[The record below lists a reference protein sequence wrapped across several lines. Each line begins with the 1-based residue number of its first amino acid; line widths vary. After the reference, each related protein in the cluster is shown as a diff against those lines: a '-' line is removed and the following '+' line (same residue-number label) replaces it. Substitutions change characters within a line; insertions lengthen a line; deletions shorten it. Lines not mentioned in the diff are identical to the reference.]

1 MRIKFTKYAASYMYA
16 FMGIYISIIGKGI
29 LFGFL
34 GGIGIGL
41 ALEMAF
47 KAGKESKENDS
58 RSTNRRNLN

>member
-1 MRIKFTKYAASYMYA
+1 MYA

>member
-1 MRIKFTKYAASYMYA
+1 MKIRFTKYAVAHLYA

-41 ALEMAF
+41 ALKMAYD
-47 KAGKESKENDS
+47 AGKENK
-58 RSTNRRNLN
+58 L